1 MKKSK
6 IFYSIVLSFI
16 LSISFIT
23 VSQASN
29 DQVKHFLMSNIQN
42 DYGAST
48 IMNNTVSVFNKLGY
62 NNVSN
67 NGSGGYETTS
77 ISAVNNYIHVSG
89 NNYAFSFFLDEAM
102 IENVCTIDLDFYT
115 QKKNEIIID

>member
-89 NNYAFSFFLDEAM
+89 NNYAFSLFGHRS
-102 IENVCTIDLDFYT
+102 IQKWYT
-115 QKKNEIIID
+115 ANK